1 MDGLDKPWSATLI
14 DHDDIETN
22 IIGDATLYIAH
33 TWTVVSPQGTIV
45 SITIPEFDFTLGEQ
59 QFEWTNPIQIEIVHQ
74 AYTDSGMTD
83 ALYAH
88 WAASSEGYLPSTGQL
103 QLDTTGQRIL
113 NIELTVNAA
122 PVVTIETPQPMEINA
137 GQVLNYSATA
147 SDPNGDEI
155 IEWVWVFESAD
166 YTILVGDTASGTTS
180 DTEQGEWLLRATAID
195 THGAE
200 GTATVAITV
209 NAADADNDYIESC
222 PSTGPN
228 AWWDALNNRFCGPD
242 VFDVDDDNDNFR
254 DEADL
259 FPYDPCAHHDTDNDG
274 LPNSIANNC
283 DTDLVEDDDDDGDGV
298 LDSEDLDPLDPSV
311 GVFSDS
317 GGDKSLIATLCSPT
331 VVLSLAL
338 LIVFSTFAYLRY
350 NTEMKRE
357 E

>member
-1 MDGLDKPWSATLI
+1 MFDI
-14 DHDDIETN
+14 DDH
-22 IIGDATLYIAH
+22 
-33 TWTVVSPQGTIV
+33 
-45 SITIPEFDFTLGEQ
+45 
-59 QFEWTNPIQIEIVHQ
+59 
-74 AYTDSGMTD
+74 
-83 ALYAH
+83 
-88 WAASSEGYLPSTGQL
+88 
-103 QLDTTGQRIL
+103 
-113 NIELTVNAA
+113 
-122 PVVTIETPQPMEINA
+122 
-137 GQVLNYSATA
+137 
-147 SDPNGDEI
+147 
-155 IEWVWVFESAD
+155 
-166 YTILVGDTASGTTS
+166 
-180 DTEQGEWLLRATAID
+180 
-195 THGAE
+195 
-200 GTATVAITV
+200 
-209 NAADADNDYIESC
+209 
-222 PSTGPN
+222 
-228 AWWDALNNRFCGPD
+228 
-242 VFDVDDDNDNFR
+242 NDNFR